1 MKDTIAPT
9 YGRCSQDST
18 VADAHR
24 ILPHAM
30 SEAIRGKSPDQLS
43 PYEGC
48 CGVSVMPSASPPAS
62 MRWRGPGRPTGSEL
76 CLRMGHAFVRHYRRV
91 PDGIQPETRSAGACT
106 SGRAQGRR
114 TRLIRSSRL
123 SSPCPLSV
131 VPQRDPGL
139 PNGRG
144 ARPREDT
151 KKEHLSRQPI
161 RSH

>member
-62 MRWRGPGRPTGSEL
+62 MRWRGPGRNGPSNWLRAMPTHGP
-76 CLRMGHAFVRHYRRV
+76 CF
-91 PDGIQPETRSAGACT
+91 
-106 SGRAQGRR
+106 
-114 TRLIRSSRL
+114 RSSLPTSTRWD
-123 SSPCPLSV
+123 STRNPIRWSV
-131 VPQRDPGL
+131 HF
-139 PNGRG
+139 
-144 ARPREDT
+144 RPRRAVELGSSGHRAYQALALALSYR
-151 KKEHLSRQPI
+151 KEIQAFRTAAERTLAKTLRKSI
-161 RSH
+161 